1 MVEDIEAK
9 LRKQRILGQSCGSR
23 PETQAVTSIVHVQDV
38 KISLKGKEQLA
49 YSEAQTKQTL
59 WPQQC
64 IVSTCVQPLG
74 FMVECHRLAI
84 SKASC

>member
-1 MVEDIEAK
+1 MHANAGCMTLESMRLNEFQNEDEGK
-9 LRKQRILGQSCGSR
+9 KSRGSR

-38 KISLKGKEQLA
+38 KISLKGKEQLT

-64 IVSTCVQPLG
+64 IVITCVPYLRDHG
-74 FMVECHRLAI
+74 
-84 SKASC
+84 